1 MRVLLL
7 NKRKELEIE
16 QRRLQAHR
24 PSSAGRG
31 ELAPPPPPAQGPT
44 EGRAENSASP
54 SHEPGSRPGPTP
66 GSSTGRGGARPCRPG
81 TPVPLPVGRHRRAGP
96 GQGVRLSEALHTGED
111 LPGSYTVPSPRV
123 SANH

>member
-66 GSSTGRGGARPCRPG
+66 GSSTGRGVLGPAARARPCPCQWGG
-81 TPVPLPVGRHRRAGP
+81 TGGP
-96 GQGVRLSEALHTGED
+96 GLDRVCVSLKLCTQEKICRAATQCLHQE
-111 LPGSYTVPSPRV
+111 
-123 SANH
+123 